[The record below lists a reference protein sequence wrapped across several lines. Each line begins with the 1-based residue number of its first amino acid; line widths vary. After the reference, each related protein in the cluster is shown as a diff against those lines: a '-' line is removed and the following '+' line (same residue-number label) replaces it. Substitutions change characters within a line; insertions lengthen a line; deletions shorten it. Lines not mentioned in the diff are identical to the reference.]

1 MLSNVEREEGR
12 MKGIFLTLFIGF
24 LLFSGLFCMRG
35 NKTLNDFFLGGRSVG
50 PWLSAFAFGTTYFSA
65 VIFIGYAGK
74 VGWGFGLSTL
84 WIVVGNTLLGSLLA
98 WWVLAKRTRQ
108 MTVRLNALTMPQFL
122 EARYQAPGFKIF
134 AAGIIFVFM
143 IPYSAS
149 VFMGLSYLF
158 ERVFDIP
165 YTFAAI
171 AMAVLTA
178 MYLVT
183 GGYRAVALTD
193 VVQGTIMIFGVFTL
207 LYYVLGAPQVG
218 GLGQVVSKLQAIDP
232 KLVAPVG
239 APGWLPIASLVILTS
254 LGTWGLPQMVQK
266 FYAIK
271 DESAIRPATIVST
284 LFALVITTGAYF
296 TGSLTRLFFDK
307 VPVDALTGKPNP
319 DLMIPQ
325 MLMSIMPEWA
335 VTLLLLLVLSA
346 SMSTLA
352 SLVLVSSSA
361 VTIDVI
367 QGLSPK
373 LSDKRKVGLMRFF
386 CLIFIALSVTLALAK
401 PTIILSLMAI
411 SWGTIAGTFLAPY
424 VIGLY
429 WWKATAKGAWLASLT
444 GLTISIIFSFYVKLD
459 AGLLPTVGVLAM
471 LVPLLVLPLVSMVT
485 EPLPES
491 HLRQV
496 FGKDIHVK
504 TRIVKNKKVEQI

>member
-1 MLSNVEREEGR
+1 
-12 MKGIFLTLFIGF
+12 MKGIFLTLFVGF
-24 LLFSGLFCMRG
+24 LLFIGLFCMRRT
-35 NKTLNDFFLGGRSVG
+35 KTLNDFFLGGRSIG
-50 PWLSAFAFGTTYFSA
+50 PWLSAFAYGTTYFSA

-84 WIVVGNTLLGSLLA
+84 WIVVGNTLVGSLLA
-98 WWVLAKRTRQ
+98 WLVLAKRTRQ
-108 MTVRLNALTMPQFL
+108 MTVRLNTLTMPQFL
-122 EARYQAPGFKIF
+122 EARYQAPGFKVF
-134 AAGIIFVFM
+134 AAGVIFIFM

-165 YTFAAI
+165 YTVAAI

-178 MYLVT
+178 MYLIT

-193 VVQGTIMIFGVFTL
+193 VVQGTVMVFGVFTL

-218 GLGQVVSKLQAIDP
+218 GIGQVVSKLQAIDP
-232 KLVAPVG
+232 QFVAPAG
-239 APGWLPIASLVILTS
+239 PPGWLPIASLVLLTS

-271 DESAIRPATIVST
+271 DEASIRPATIVST

-296 TGSLTRLFFDK
+296 TGSLSRLFFDEM
-307 VPVDALTGKPNP
+307 PVDALTGQPNP
-319 DLMIPQ
+319 DLLIPQ
-325 MLMSIMPEWA
+325 IMITTLPEWA
-335 VTLLLLLVLSA
+335 ITLILLLVLSA

-361 VTIDVI
+361 VTIDFI
-367 QGLSPK
+367 QGLNPK
-373 LSDKRKVGLMRFF
+373 LSDGRKVGLMRFF
-386 CLIFIALSVTLALAK
+386 CLVFIALSVILTLAK

-411 SWGTIAGTFLAPY
+411 SWGTVAGTFLAPY

-429 WWKATAKGAWLASLT
+429 WSKATAKGAWISSLT
-444 GLTISIIFSFYVKLD
+444 GLTISIVFSFYVKLE
-459 AGLLPTVGVLAM
+459 AGLLPTIGVLAM
-471 LVPLLVLPLVSMVT
+471 LIPLLVLPLVSMVT
-485 EPLPES
+485 EPLSDS
-491 HLRQV
+491 HLKKV
-496 FGKDIHVK
+496 FGKSFPTK
-504 TRIVKNKKVEQI
+504 TRVAKNKKVEQV